1 MWNMK
6 NTLLFVASLVAVIL
20 ISMSM
25 ASADVNTKITETK
38 DKIVNH
44 LANEKAKTIEF
55 QKKSW
60 ANAKKQWPWNMIFK
74 GDNND

>member
-1 MWNMK
+1 MK
-6 NTLLFVASLVAVIL
+6 STLLFVASLVAVIL

>member
-1 MWNMK
+1 MWNVK
-6 NTLLFVASLVAVIL
+6 STLLFVASLVAVIL
-20 ISMSM
+20 ISISM
-25 ASADVNTKITETK
+25 ANADVNSKITETK

-60 ANAKKQWPWNMIFK
+60 ANAKNQWPWNMIFK

>member
-6 NTLLFVASLVAVIL
+6 STLLFVASLVAVIL

>member
-6 NTLLFVASLVAVIL
+6 STLLFVASLVAVIL

-74 GDNND
+74 GEDNE

>member
-1 MWNMK
+1 MWNIK

>member
-1 MWNMK
+1 MWNAK
-6 NTLLFVASLVAVIL
+6 STLLFVASLVAVIL

-44 LANEKAKTIEF
+44 IANEKAKTIEF

-74 GDNND
+74 GEDNE

>member
-6 NTLLFVASLVAVIL
+6 STLLFVASLVAVIL

-44 LANEKAKTIEF
+44 IANEKAKTIEF

>member
-38 DKIVNH
+38 NKIVNH

-74 GDNND
+74 GEDNE

>member
-1 MWNMK
+1 MWNVK
-6 NTLLFVASLVAVIL
+6 STLLFVASLIAVIL

-25 ASADVNTKITETK
+25 ANADVNTKITETK

-60 ANAKKQWPWNMIFK
+60 ANAKNQWPWNMIFK

>member
-1 MWNMK
+1 MK
-6 NTLLFVASLVAVIL
+6 STLLFVASLVAVIL

-74 GDNND
+74 GEDNE

>member
-1 MWNMK
+1 MK

>member
-6 NTLLFVASLVAVIL
+6 STLLFVASLVAVIL

-25 ASADVNTKITETK
+25 AIADVNTKITETK

-74 GDNND
+74 GEDNE

>member
-1 MWNMK
+1 MK

-44 LANEKAKTIEF
+44 IANEKAKTIEF

>member
-1 MWNMK
+1 MWNME

>member
-6 NTLLFVASLVAVIL
+6 STLLFVASLVAVIL

-25 ASADVNTKITETK
+25 ASADVNTKITDTK

-60 ANAKKQWPWNMIFK
+60 ANAKKQWPWNIIFK

>member
-44 LANEKAKTIEF
+44 IANEKAKTIEF

>member
-1 MWNMK
+1 MK
-6 NTLLFVASLVAVIL
+6 STLLFVASLVAVIL

-44 LANEKAKTIEF
+44 IANEKAKTIEF

-74 GDNND
+74 GEDNE